1 MLKILIHNFIA
12 LQFFCSSTGVVSTL
26 KAQFEFWVK
35 SPLKMHCT
43 KNFLDI
49 KDITNFN
56 TQIYST
62 KNFLYLNGC
71 GLYPDLKSPLKIH
84 FTKHFLDIKDVT
96 NGNTGVASTLTA
108 DFGFWVKSP
117 LKIHFTKK
125 IFRDKRCYKS

>member
-71 GLYPDLKSPLKIH
+71 GLYPDSGFRFLGEKSLKNSFYKTFSRHKRRYKWQYAIS
-84 FTKHFLDIKDVT
+84 
-96 NGNTGVASTLTA
+96 GA
-108 DFGFWVKSP
+108 
-117 LKIHFTKK
+117 K
-125 IFRDKRCYKS
+125 IFSIAPRVWPLS